1 MIAASRMI
9 TGAVSFVDTE
19 TTGLGPLDQIW
30 EFAAIIRRLDGSEST
45 VHLHIEHDRSL
56 ADDLP
61 EEFRAD
67 YTRRFGIDGMH
78 VYSRAGAAS
87 IIHAALTST
96 HIVGVNPA
104 FDARLLEQLL
114 RDAGLVPSWNYHLV
128 DLSPVTIGVLLAA
141 GERVDL
147 PWKSDALSARVGV
160 PTNDEAG
167 EPLYARHTA
176 MGDVLWTRDWFDA
189 LSPPQPSEGTATT
202 YRCRDCGGRWTWRN
216 TPDGTRGLAETQALH
231 GGQLHPIEG
240 DVLKDEIARVE
251 GDR

>member
-9 TGAVSFVDTE
+9 TGAVAFVDTE
-19 TTGLGPLDQIW
+19 TTGLGPLDEIW

-45 VHLHIEHDRSL
+45 VHLHVEHDRDR
-56 ADDLP
+56 AAALP
-61 EEFRAD
+61 ERFLRD
-67 YTRRFGIDGMH
+67 YRDRFGRDGMYP
-78 VYSRAGAAS
+78 YSRARAAS
-87 IIHAALTST
+87 IISAALDGV

-104 FDARLLEQLL
+104 FDARLLKDLL
-114 RDAGLVPSWNYHLV
+114 ADAGLVPTWNYHLV
-128 DLSPVTIGVLLAA
+128 DLSPITIGVLLAA

-160 PTNDEAG
+160 PTADEAG

-176 MGDVLWTRDWFDA
+176 MGDVLWARDWFDA

-202 YRCRDCGGRWTWRN
+202 YRCRDCGGQWTWRN
-216 TPDGTRGLAETQALH
+216 TPDGARGLAETQALH

-240 DVLKDEIARVE
+240 DQ
-251 GDR
+251 